1 MPNYIKWRA
10 GGHSYLCS
18 LKDGVFE
25 MKLVKE
31 STMKQSSIYKIPGH
45 VLPWKWF
52 DVGHGDGNSGNVDMA
67 LMSLVSVRDSGTDG
81 GDGVMHC
88 SDVLPSIVQ
97 QCMAEEA
104 PWITLA
110 SVLSSTETCL
120 VLDSHQSLAGRP
132 PAAFHQPLCAPQLH
146 CWFHLYSP
154 STIICRASHG
164 EFPNAVALR
173 LGTRSSALLH
183 QVDSITPSLLQLPLT

>member
-1 MPNYIKWRA
+1 MSYHGNDLTLVMGMEIVVMLTWPWCPWCLWGILGLMEEMEWCTAEMFSPPLWRR
-10 GGHSYLCS
+10 G
-18 LKDGVFE
+18 E
-25 MKLVKE
+25 
-31 STMKQSSIYKIPGH
+31 Q
-45 VLPWKWF
+45 
-52 DVGHGDGNSGNVDMA
+52 
-67 LMSLVSVRDSGTDG
+67 
-81 GDGVMHC
+81 
-88 SDVLPSIVQ
+88 
-97 QCMAEEA
+97 AEEA